1 MIDSLVKMRDA
12 GNNPRYR
19 FGLFELD
26 PSAQELRRRG
36 TRIKLTSQP
45 LQLLTLLV
53 EQPGVTLTRDE
64 IERRLW
70 PADTFVDFDHG
81 VNAAV
86 NRIREAL
93 GDTAK
98 NPRFVET
105 IARQGY
111 RFIAPV
117 EVIAPL
123 EAATT
128 QSEAGAVLPVT
139 LLATE
144 NDLPKGQHVT
154 AHRLFLLM
162 QLMYLGFYIGA
173 LANLAEINELIEP
186 VPAAWHLGAV
196 ILLSA
201 AVLIPVRA
209 FLITATLFRAP
220 RFKERFLRLWPFLLL
235 VDLLWALAPFLLLHH
250 INYGLAAACTALLV
264 YSPFA
269 ERSLVLMGAGGAQL
283 K

>member
-1 MIDSLVKMRDA
+1 MHEN
-12 GNNPRYR
+12 GNSPRYR

-26 PSAQELRRRG
+26 VSAQELRRRG

-45 LQLLTLLV
+45 FQLLTLLV

-64 IERRLW
+64 IAHRLW
-70 PADTFVDFDHG
+70 PEDTFVDFDHG
-81 VNAAV
+81 VNAAI

-117 EVIAPL
+117 EIGAPKN
-123 EAATT
+123 
-128 QSEAGAVLPVT
+128 EAGAQTDADADATRPLT

-144 NDLPKGQHVT
+144 QDLPKGQDVT
-154 AHRLFLLM
+154 AQRLYLLL

-173 LANLAEINELIEP
+173 LANLAEINQLIEP
-186 VPAAWHLGAV
+186 VPTAWHLGAV

-209 FLITATLFRAP
+209 FLVSAALFRAP
-220 RFKERFLRLWPFLLL
+220 HFKERFLRLWPFLLL
-235 VDLLWALAPFLLLHH
+235 VDLLWALSPFLLLHH

-269 ERSLVLMGAGGAQL
+269 QRSLVLMGAGMSQP

>member
-1 MIDSLVKMRDA
+1 MMHDH

-26 PSAQELRRRG
+26 PVAQELRRRG
-36 TRIKLTSQP
+36 ARIKLTSQP
-45 LQLLTLLV
+45 FQLLTLLV

-64 IERRLW
+64 IAHRLW
-70 PADTFVDFDHG
+70 PEDTFVDFDHG
-81 VNAAV
+81 VNAAI

-117 EVIAPL
+117 EVSTAL
-123 EAATT
+123 
-128 QSEAGAVLPVT
+128 AGAAAQTDADADATHPLT

-144 NDLPKGQHVT
+144 QDLPKGEHVT
-154 AHRLFLLM
+154 AQRLFLLL
-162 QLMYLGFYIGA
+162 QLLYLGFYIGA

-196 ILLSA
+196 ILLTA
-201 AVLIPVRA
+201 AILIPVRA
-209 FLITATLFRAP
+209 FLVTAALFRAP
-220 RFKERFLRLWPFLLL
+220 RFKERFLRLWTFLLL
-235 VDLLWALAPFLLLHH
+235 VDLLWALSPFLLLHH
-250 INYGLAAACTALLV
+250 MNYGLAAACAALLV

-269 ERSLVLMGAGGAQL
+269 QRSLVLMGAG
-283 K
+283 KPKP